1 MAISKEHK
9 KQLIEQYVSDLSAAS
24 NVVIVQQYG
33 VWVKTATQVRKEIAN
48 AQWKYVVVRKRLFLR
63 ALQEAWL
70 PEVTMDDV
78 PGSVVLITANDEANE
93 YGPLKA
99 VNTALKGL
107 KKEDKGS
114 SYAFLGWYFDKVWKD
129 AEYVTE
135 LANIPSH
142 EELIAKLMFMLKYPM
157 QSLASVVDQIAK
169 KDPSASDDAS
179 QDTKEEKPE
188 EKAEAMPTGR
198 QAPQD
203 EKSDDSAT
211 EEKAEKGVEN
221 AQSESPK
228 EAAEEKSSS
237 EDQETSW
244 DKKEETK

>member
-33 VWVKTATQVRKEIAN
+33 VWVRTATQVRKEITN

-70 PEVTMDDV
+70 PEVAMDDV

-99 VNTALKGL
+99 VNTALKEL

-114 SYAFLGWYFDKVWKD
+114 SYTFLGWYFDKVWKD
-129 AEYVTE
+129 GAYITE
-135 LANIPSH
+135 LANIPSQ

-169 KDPSASDDAS
+169 KDPASNDDAP
-179 QDTKEEKPE
+179 QDTKEEKVEEKPE
-188 EKAEAMPTGR
+188 EKAEA
-198 QAPQD
+198 PQD
-203 EKSDDSAT
+203 EKSD
-211 EEKAEKGVEN
+211 EN
-221 AQSESPK
+221 
-228 EAAEEKSSS
+228 AAEEKPQDGGEATPEETPKESSP
-237 EDQETSW
+237 EEKEAPTDQENTS
-244 DKKEETK
+244 EEEVK